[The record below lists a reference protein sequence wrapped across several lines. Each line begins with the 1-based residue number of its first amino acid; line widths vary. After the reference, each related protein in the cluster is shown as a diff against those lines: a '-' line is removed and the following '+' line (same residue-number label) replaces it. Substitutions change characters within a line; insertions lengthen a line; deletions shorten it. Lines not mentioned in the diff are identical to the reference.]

1 METVFQNALALQR
14 AGRLDEAE
22 ALYRQVLGW
31 RPAWSAGNLGM
42 LLRTTGRL
50 EEAEAMLRTAL
61 AAEPDHLAVQHSLGM
76 TLLQRGQYAEGW
88 FHYESRFALRNW
100 PSPPFPRWEGQ
111 SLKGKRILVVGEQ
124 GFGDQIMLSRFVPLV
139 AQQAGEVVFAPHRLL
154 ASLMT
159 PMHGV
164 LLEPRDWASVEVDYW
179 TALASAPRWLGAGPA
194 DAPAPNLPLP
204 AAAQPPRGTG
214 LMLRGGPTNANPR
227 RVPGPAV
234 AQAIRGLADF
244 IDLDPEV
251 TGARDFAET
260 AAIIAR
266 LERVVS
272 VDTATAHLAG
282 ALGKPCWILLP
293 RPAGDWYTNWHDD
306 RTPWYGSART
316 IRQSRPG
323 DWTGVLVGLDRVLHG

>member
-1 METVFQNALALQR
+1 
-14 AGRLDEAE
+14 
-22 ALYRQVLGW
+22 
-31 RPAWSAGNLGM
+31 
-42 LLRTTGRL
+42 
-50 EEAEAMLRTAL
+50 
-61 AAEPDHLAVQHSLGM
+61 
-76 TLLQRGQYAEGW
+76 
-88 FHYESRFALRNW
+88 
-100 PSPPFPRWEGQ
+100 
-111 SLKGKRILVVGEQ
+111 
-124 GFGDQIMLSRFVPLV
+124 
-139 AQQAGEVVFAPHRLL
+139 
-154 ASLMT
+154 
-159 PMHGV
+159 
-164 LLEPRDWASVEVDYW
+164 
-179 TALASAPRWLGAGPA
+179 
-194 DAPAPNLPLP
+194 
-204 AAAQPPRGTG
+204 
-214 LMLRGGPTNANPR
+214 
-227 RVPGPAV
+227 V

-260 AAIIAR
+260 AAIIAG